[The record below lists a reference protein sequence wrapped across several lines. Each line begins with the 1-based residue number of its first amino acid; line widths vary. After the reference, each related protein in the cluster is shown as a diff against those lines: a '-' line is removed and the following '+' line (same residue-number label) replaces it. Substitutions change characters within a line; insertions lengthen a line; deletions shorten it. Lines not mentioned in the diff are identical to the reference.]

1 MKNIRIMRSKWLFPA
16 VFAATVFAQIPP
28 DIKPAL
34 DRITPGDLKGDVSF
48 LASDLLQG
56 RATPSPGL
64 EIAAEFIASK
74 FRAAGLD
81 PAGDDG
87 FFQTARVQQT
97 EADMTGFKVDI

>member
-1 MKNIRIMRSKWLFPA
+1 MKNIRSMRSKWIFLA
-16 VFAATVFAQIPP
+16 LLAATALFGQIPAEV
-28 DIKPAL
+28 KPAL
-34 DRITPGDLKGDVSF
+34 DRITAGDLKGDVSF

-74 FRAAGLD
+74 FRAAGLE

-87 FFQTARVQQT
+87 FFQTAQVPQV
-97 EADMTGFKVDI
+97 ESDMT